1 MNSATFANT
10 ANNKSLM
17 STINYGNSTAGN
29 NSHNSHNSS
38 SNYRGLK
45 KMMIIT
51 QPHENYEYDDSNS
64 ISTQSKIHRNL
75 KQFYDDPVVM
85 DNLKQLTQQSD

>member
-10 ANNKSLM
+10 ANNNKSLM

-51 QPHENYEYDDSNS
+51 
-64 ISTQSKIHRNL
+64 
-75 KQFYDDPVVM
+75 
-85 DNLKQLTQQSD
+85 